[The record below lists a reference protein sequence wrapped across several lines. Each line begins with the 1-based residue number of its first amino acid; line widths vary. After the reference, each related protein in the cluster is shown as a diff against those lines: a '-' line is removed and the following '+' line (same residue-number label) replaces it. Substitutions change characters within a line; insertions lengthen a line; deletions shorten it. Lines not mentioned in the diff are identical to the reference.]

1 MGRLSSSW
9 SLLRQCWSVLLGNKK
24 LLLFPVVNLFFTAM
38 ILLFFLTPVAFYPT
52 GHEVTSSEHWESLLE
67 MVISSE
73 AVAAQEA
80 ANDVG
85 PESESF
91 TNSPLFMGLMAA
103 FYIISMFVVTFL
115 NTAFFHEILEAL
127 AGRKVSIR
135 NGLAFAM
142 TRIKSI
148 ALWSLFA
155 GLVGYLLR
163 MLEERFGFVGRM
175 VIGLIGVVWSV
186 AAVFAI
192 PVMIRDPEASNPLRV
207 LKTSALLIKSTWGE
221 GLIGYAGIKG
231 FGLLVMLPFVLVLI
245 AISAVL
251 ISVDINPEIVIP
263 FAILALLIGIVV
275 LSYISS
281 VFSSIF
287 QCALYVYAADGD
299 MPGPFDNGVAE
310 SVWKSKK
317 KKK

>member
-1 MGRLSSSW
+1 M
-9 SLLRQCWSVLLGNKK
+9 VLQGKNNGFKENRNISRI
-24 LLLFPVVNLFFTAM
+24 FC
-38 ILLFFLTPVAFYPT
+38 LTRCF
-52 GHEVTSSEHWESLLE
+52 S
-67 MVISSE
+67 
-73 AVAAQEA
+73 
-80 ANDVG
+80 
-85 PESESF
+85 
-91 TNSPLFMGLMAA
+91 
-103 FYIISMFVVTFL
+103 
-115 NTAFFHEILEAL
+115 
-127 AGRKVSIR
+127 
-135 NGLAFAM
+135 
-142 TRIKSI
+142 
-148 ALWSLFA
+148 
-155 GLVGYLLR
+155 
-163 MLEERFGFVGRM
+163 
-175 VIGLIGVVWSV
+175 
-186 AAVFAI
+186 
-192 PVMIRDPEASNPLRV
+192 
-207 LKTSALLIKSTWGE
+207 
-221 GLIGYAGIKG
+221 IGYAGIKG